1 VIEEIKKLSDVFFD
15 DVVTIRRHMH
25 MNPEISFQEF
35 ETSKYIKELLSSWGI
50 EYTDGYVNT
59 GILAVIKGESPL
71 SKTIAL
77 RADFDAL
84 PINEENEVD
93 YRSRNEGVMHACGHD
108 AHTACM
114 LGALRILNATKK
126 SWKGT
131 IKFIF
136 QPAEERLPGGANQ
149 MIKEGV
155 LQNPN
160 VQNILAQHVLPDL
173 EVGKVGFR
181 CGTYMASTDEIYITV
196 NGIGG
201 HAAIPDKYNNPI
213 IATSALILKLNE
225 FFKHKDE
232 TIFAIGYVNGS
243 GSTNIIPNNVNLM
256 GTFRALDEGYRI
268 KLHDDIKIIIE
279 KVSKDYNTKIDIE
292 IRKGYPALHND
303 EEFTKKQIFNAKKY
317 LGEENVVDLPIR
329 MTAEDFSY
337 FANILPS
344 CFYRLGTGNQK
355 KGIVHGLHTSKFDVD
370 EESLKIGMGIMAYL
384 AISS

>member
-1 VIEEIKKLSDVFFD
+1 MIEEIKKLSDVFFD